1 LTNSGRCTDPG
12 NHLATRRFGINWD
25 PAVLASVLLEQSAF
39 IVTLVG
45 ADKRLVETEDL
56 YEDVLFSALE
66 ARSVTPHGASPMT
79 DLFVFSESQ
88 RPLSGSRDLDAAGSD
103 PRSSCDQPVLRS
115 LKIDI
120 GP

>member
-1 LTNSGRCTDPG
+1 MILGPSALQTIPCSMRVY
-12 NHLATRRFGINWD
+12 RYFGC
-25 PAVLASVLLEQSAF
+25 
-39 IVTLVG
+39 G

-88 RPLSGSRDLDAAGSD
+88 RPLSGSRDLEAAGSD

-120 GP
+120 RP